1 MRRAAVVQLCLAA
14 TIVAAWLAPAPPSPH
29 GPQRIAV
36 SSHRAAA
43 LPSPGEEATTV
54 VSAETDSTGTV
65 WLDAPAPLS
74 TITGTDDPLIV
85 HARALESFGPR
96 PPPSR

>member
-1 MRRAAVVQLCLAA
+1 MRAVVVQLCLAA
-14 TIVAAWLAPAPPSPH
+14 TIVAAWLVPPPPSPH
-29 GPQRIAV
+29 GPQRIAL
-36 SSHRAAA
+36 SSHRAA
-43 LPSPGEEATTV
+43 LPSPGEEAAATY
-54 VSAETDSTGTV
+54 VSAEADPTGTV

-74 TITGTDDPLIV
+74 TIALADDPLIV